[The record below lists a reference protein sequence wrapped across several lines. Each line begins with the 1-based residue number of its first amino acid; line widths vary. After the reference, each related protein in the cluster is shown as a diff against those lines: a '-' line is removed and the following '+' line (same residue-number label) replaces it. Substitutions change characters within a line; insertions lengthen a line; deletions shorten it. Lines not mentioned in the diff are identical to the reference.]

1 MNAEQ
6 VWQAVLGELQL
17 QLTKSTFDTWVKN
30 TRVLSYEDGT
40 FVIGVHNAYAKDW
53 LENRLLTTIKRTL
66 IGIVGQTVEIKFVVH
81 PRRSKRTSQERIL
94 LELEDQTDEPLS
106 LPARD
111 ARVKPQTSHT
121 RRPFVDTGLNPK
133 LTFETFVV
141 GNSNSLAHAAA
152 RAVAENPGKKYN
164 PLFIYG
170 GVGLGKTHLL
180 QAIGNAALALT
191 PSVLYVSSETF
202 TNELI
207 NAIRTQSTEE
217 FRTKYR
223 NQVDILLIDDIQF
236 IAGKEST
243 QEEFFHTF
251 NTLYQ
256 AGKQIVMSSDRPPRA
271 IKPLEKRLQ
280 SRFEQGLIADIQPP
294 DLETRIAIL
303 RAKAEMQSVQV
314 PPEVIDYIASK
325 FPSNVRE
332 LEGALNRVIAN
343 SVLAKAPLTV
353 DMAAAALKGILT
365 RADSITVEQVLEA
378 VCEHYGLGLHLIRS
392 RQRSHAIA
400 LSRQVAMYLLKEELG
415 CSLLQIGEILGG
427 RDHTTVLYGCE
438 KIRAAIEEDD
448 QLRRDI
454 VAIRDRL
461 YKERIPVTH

>member
-1 MNAEQ
+1 MKADQ
-6 VWQAVLGELQL
+6 AWQAVLGELQV

-30 TRVLSYEDGT
+30 THVISYEDGT

-53 LENRLLTTIKRTL
+53 LENRLLTLIKRTL
-66 IGIVGQTVEIKFVVH
+66 IGIVGHTVDVKFIVH
-81 PRRSKRTSQERIL
+81 TRRSKKHTQE
-94 LELEDQTDEPLS
+94 EMPLEDQAEKVPIFS
-106 LPARD
+106 AR
-111 ARVKPQTSHT
+111 AVSATQKANPIQRSFEH
-121 RRPFVDTGLNPK
+121 TGLNPK
-133 LTFETFVV
+133 LTFETFIV

-180 QAIGNAALALT
+180 QAIGNAALTIT
-191 PSVLYVSSETF
+191 PAVLYVSSETF

-223 NQVDILLIDDIQF
+223 NQVDILIIDDIQF

-256 AGKQIVMSSDRPPRA
+256 AGKQIVMSSDHPPRA

-303 RAKAEMQSVQV
+303 RAKAELQSVQV
-314 PPEVIDYIASK
+314 PSDVIHFIAGK
-325 FPSNVRE
+325 FQSNVRE
-332 LEGALNRVIAN
+332 LEGALNRVVAN
-343 SVLAKAPLTV
+343 ALLTKTPLTME
-353 DMAAAALKGILT
+353 MAALALRDILT
-365 RADSITVEQVLEA
+365 RTDSLTVEQVLEA
-378 VCEHYGLGLHLIRS
+378 VCEYYGLDMQILKS
-392 RQRSHAIA
+392 RQRNHAIA
-400 LSRQVAMYLLKEELG
+400 FPRQVAMYLLKEELG
-415 CSLLQIGEILGG
+415 CSLPQIGEILGG
-427 RDHTTVLYGCE
+427 RDHTTILYGCE
-438 KIRAAIEEDD
+438 KIQSSIEEDD
-448 QLRRDI
+448 QLRRDV

-461 YKERIPVTH
+461 YRERVPSIH